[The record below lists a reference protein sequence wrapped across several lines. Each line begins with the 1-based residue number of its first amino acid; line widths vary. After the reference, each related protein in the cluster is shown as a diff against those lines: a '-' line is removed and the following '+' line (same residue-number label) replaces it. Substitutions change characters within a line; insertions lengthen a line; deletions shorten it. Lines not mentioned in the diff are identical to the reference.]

1 MTDELRPSQPAL
13 PPRTTSADVL
23 RWFSAADDRQLR
35 CALPAVADFISGR
48 CGECY
53 LVTLTDRRKLSPA
66 EFSQNV
72 GWVLHKANKAFF
84 GNRYKRGRT
93 TFLATYAVQ
102 ERTAADGLHTHL
114 IVGVPDG
121 ALDLKA
127 FPPNGN
133 VAEYLVQTWIGQEP
147 VFRRAD
153 GQNWQTVYDLD
164 GAFAYLDKT
173 GRAALNVDH
182 VDVENTKFPTTY
194 AVPDRG

>member
-1 MTDELRPSQPAL
+1 LTDELRPSQPAL

-23 RWFSAADDRQLR
+23 RWFSAADDRALR
-35 CALPAVADFISGR
+35 CALPAVSDFISR
-48 CGECY
+48 CGERY

-72 GWVLHKANKAFF
+72 GWALHKTNKAFF
-84 GNRYKRGRT
+84 GNQYRRGRT

-102 ERTAADGLHTHL
+102 ERTANDGLHTHL

-133 VAEYLVQTWIGQEP
+133 VAEHLVQTWIGQAAA
-147 VFRRAD
+147 FRRPD
-153 GQNWQTVYDLD
+153 GQDWRAVYNLD
-164 GAFAYLDKT
+164 RAFAYLDKT

-182 VDVENTKFPTTY
+182 VDVENTKFPTAY